1 VAIPGRGRGEETV
14 KIETKRFGVIR
25 VDADAVIELPNGLI
39 GFPALTRFVPVE
51 QGRTGVFQW
60 WQSLDAAETAFV
72 VVDPLQV
79 VPDYDLTGVE
89 AELADLGLVGPA
101 SRRVAVLATIP
112 RPSLESVTLNLAAPI
127 VVNAATRLGRQLVQ
141 SDARYGVNTRLE
153 DLVSPKRLL
162 ELAA

>member
-1 VAIPGRGRGEETV
+1 V

-51 QGRTGVFQW
+51 QEHTGVFRW
-60 WQSLDAAETAFV
+60 WQSLDAPETALV

-79 VPDYDLTGVE
+79 VPDYDLTGVD
-89 AELADLGLVGPA
+89 AELTELGLVGSAP
-101 SRRVAVLATIP
+101 RRIAVLATIP
-112 RPSLESVTLNLAAPI
+112 RPTLESVTFNLAAPI
-127 VVNAATRLGRQLVQ
+127 VVNPATRLGRQLVQ
-141 SDARYGVNTRLE
+141 SDARYGVNMRLE
-153 DLVSPKRLL
+153 DLVSPKRIL